1 MTASSK
7 DVPVGLPLWLMAV
20 AAPLLW
26 GTTYA
31 VTQAFLAGVDPFW
44 LATLRI
50 VVPGVM
56 MVWLVPLAVWRRH
69 WLNIVVLSALNIG
82 IFTVLLF
89 GAIQRLPG
97 GMAATLTASM
107 PLQLLLLRALQGRLP
122 APLQLLAAVGGMAGV
137 GLLVW
142 QAPAEPDWTGVALA
156 LAAAFCM
163 ALGVLLMPVLGR
175 GIKPLVLASAQLFS
189 AGVVLLLLMLLW
201 GRPFP
206 ALDTQGVL
214 ALVWLGPVGMGLG
227 YYLWF
232 RAITLIAVD
241 KLAFMG
247 LINPVVAVL
256 AGVLVMGELMNISQ
270 AFAIALVLFCVLLA
284 QHPAAQRHLSA
295 ARVS

>member
-7 DVPVGLPLWLMAV
+7 DIPVGLPLWLMAV

-122 APLQLLAAVGGMAGV
+122 APLQLLA
-137 GLLVW
+137 
-142 QAPAEPDWTGVALA
+142 EI
-156 LAAAFCM
+156 
-163 ALGVLLMPVLGR
+163 GR
-175 GIKPLVLASAQLFS
+175 AHV
-189 AGVVLLLLMLLW
+189 
-201 GRPFP
+201 
-206 ALDTQGVL
+206 
-214 ALVWLGPVGMGLG
+214 
-227 YYLWF
+227 
-232 RAITLIAVD
+232 
-241 KLAFMG
+241 
-247 LINPVVAVL
+247 
-256 AGVLVMGELMNISQ
+256 
-270 AFAIALVLFCVLLA
+270 
-284 QHPAAQRHLSA
+284 
-295 ARVS
+295 